1 MESSLYILIPLSLLL
16 VLAIGLILWWAVRG
30 GQFDDLEGP
39 GFRILMDDD
48 LPKVQPVA
56 EPVAKPATEATEP
69 ENGVSPGQKP
79 AG

>member
-16 VLAIGLILWWAVRG
+16 VLVIGLILWWAVRG

-48 LPKVQPVA
+48 LPKIQHAVEPVA
-56 EPVAKPATEATEP
+56 EPATEPTEP
-69 ENGVSPGQKP
+69 ENGVLPGQKT
-79 AG
+79 AE

>member
-48 LPKVQPVA
+48 LPKI
-56 EPVAKPATEATEP
+56 EPAATPATEPTEP
-69 ENGVSPGQKP
+69 ESGVSPGQKP